1 MAQKKKALAGVLGQR
16 QLADGIFDLR
26 LKTELAGEAHCGQLN
41 IHKKKQGR
49 TAPPPRPNAQN
60 IPRLRGNAYL

>member
-26 LKTELAGEAHCGQLN
+26 LKTELAGEAHCGQFVGVYPKDKSTLL
-41 IHKKKQGR
+41 
-49 TAPPPRPNAQN
+49 PRP
-60 IPRLRGNAYL
+60 ISIC